1 MPASAVF
8 AVCCE
13 MPLETASLLKAAS
26 QASKFPVSQDAAA
39 KAGAA
44 RKESAAP
51 SARENVMLT
60 RGRDLIAVTNAG
72 SDSRCPDRAVQNVGV
87 NRGQNKA
94 GTFLHPEC
102 FSAGRRGGLGRFF
115 WCLSCRL
122 CVIR

>member
-1 MPASAVF
+1 MPVSAVF

-13 MPLETASLLKAAS
+13 MPLDTASLLKAAS

-51 SARENVMLT
+51 SAKENVTLAK
-60 RGRDLIAVTNAG
+60 RRELIAVTNAG
-72 SDSRCPDRAVQNVGV
+72 SDSRCPDRAVQNVGA

-94 GTFLHPEC
+94 EAFA
-102 FSAGRRGGLGRFF
+102 S
-115 WCLSCRL
+115 
-122 CVIR
+122 